1 MIKYV
6 TKICDIFE
14 PYHLIR
20 INFKHMLLTTTFSL
34 HTSDELISSTELFL
48 WIWKIKGFLIF
59 LRVVPL
65 RENWPYLE
73 FFWSVFSPN
82 ARKYGP
88 EKLRIQTLL
97 THCIDRH
104 QLHEINC
111 HCTKNEFSI
120 IDFFGKYYQICRK
133 LRIWS
138 HQLKKSLME
147 NFIFCAVWVTKY

>member
-1 MIKYV
+1 MLEK
-6 TKICDIFE
+6 
-14 PYHLIR
+14 
-20 INFKHMLLTTTFSL
+20 NFKHML

-82 ARKYGP
+82 ARKHGP

-97 THCIDRH
+97 THCIDRD

-120 IDFFGKYYQICRK
+120 IDFFSKCDQIWRK

-138 HQLKKSLME
+138 QQLKKSLME